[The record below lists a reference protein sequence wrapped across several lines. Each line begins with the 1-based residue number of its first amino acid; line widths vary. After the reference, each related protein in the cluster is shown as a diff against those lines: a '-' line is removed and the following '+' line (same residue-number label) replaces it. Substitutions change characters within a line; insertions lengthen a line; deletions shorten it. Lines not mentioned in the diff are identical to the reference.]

1 MIYVSGRVDVDNFE
15 HFRSQFEDA
24 KEYLISGGNNGSA
37 IYDGDKNVTTIFE
50 TLDIMSTTRYDGYVD
65 AISMSEEVDVRL
77 DHVRGCDIL
86 YLLRGWESDDMCRLE
101 QTYAKAKGK
110 RVIYSKKF

>member
-15 HFRSQFEDA
+15 HFNSQFESA
-24 KEYLISGGNNGSA
+24 EEYLKHGGNNNSA
-37 IYDGDKNVTTIFE
+37 IYNSDDDVI
-50 TLDIMSTTRYDGYVD
+50 TLYDLLRIKSVEYGNDVS
-65 AISMSEEVDVRL
+65 AISMSEEVDMRL
-77 DHVRGCDIL
+77 NHVRDCDIL
-86 YLLRGWESDDMCRLE
+86 YLLIGWESDDMCRLE